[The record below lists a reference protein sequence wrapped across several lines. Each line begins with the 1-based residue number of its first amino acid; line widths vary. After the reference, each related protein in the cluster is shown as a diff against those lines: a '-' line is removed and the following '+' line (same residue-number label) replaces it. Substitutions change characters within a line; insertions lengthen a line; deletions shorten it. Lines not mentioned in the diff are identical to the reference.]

1 MCRDDL
7 RRQRG
12 QRAANCIQ
20 KARAGRTSWLVR
32 HLQQYQEARRNV
44 GSPGTYNQGSP
55 LGGKGA
61 ERKRQGKNER
71 KHGKVKEKKRGRQT
85 LQQVLG
91 DHVLVETHLCHGA
104 AHDGR
109 SEVTVSLCFTSREPP
124 AAVNAIYDSR
134 YHGNVKDDVKECFI
148 SFPGKFASGWDV
160 LNAAKVWRAFSCKL
174 PKFVSKTCRRR

>member
-1 MCRDDL
+1 MLQQLEVQSARDHFDSRMCRDDL

-20 KARAGRTSWLVR
+20 KARAGRTSWL
-32 HLQQYQEARRNV
+32 
-44 GSPGTYNQGSP
+44 
-55 LGGKGA
+55 
-61 ERKRQGKNER
+61 
-71 KHGKVKEKKRGRQT
+71 VKEKKRGRQT

>member
-20 KARAGRTSWLVR
+20 KARAGRTSWLV
-32 HLQQYQEARRNV
+32 
-44 GSPGTYNQGSP
+44 
-55 LGGKGA
+55 
-61 ERKRQGKNER
+61 
-71 KHGKVKEKKRGRQT
+71 
-85 LQQVLG
+85 LG

-104 AHDGR
+104 DLQAHDGR